1 MAEGDIEGEEK
12 ENFHFSL
19 QHLEILS
26 YNTTELFPTQVRH
39 GSFHVK
45 DIIERIIQIE
55 KTRNMPSEF

>member
-26 YNTTELFPTQVRH
+26 TALLNFFLLKLDTVLF
-39 GSFHVK
+39 
-45 DIIERIIQIE
+45 I
-55 KTRNMPSEF
+55 